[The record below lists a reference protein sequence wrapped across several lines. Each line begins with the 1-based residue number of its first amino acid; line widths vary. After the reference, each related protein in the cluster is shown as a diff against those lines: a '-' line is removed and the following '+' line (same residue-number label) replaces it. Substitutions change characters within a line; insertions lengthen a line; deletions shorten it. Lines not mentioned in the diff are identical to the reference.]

1 MSIRSFVTFCSLLLM
16 AWLVVAF
23 VHTPAVHGGVD
34 PVTPEAQP
42 AAAQEAEEP
51 GDLTVSVSP

>member
-34 PVTPEAQP
+34 PVTPEA
-42 AAAQEAEEP
+42 
-51 GDLTVSVSP
+51 